1 MIKKQ
6 ILIFFVFITII
17 NYNYAYNVISQDTE
31 IFADKFDSY
40 KISEKLIITD
50 INSEKL
56 ELPIVPSYDV
66 VVKINNQK
74 YSNFSYTTELLTIN
88 LSNIPE
94 TLNIEIIS
102 LTDYYTNKNNGLWN
116 LNYKSR
122 YLDTSNNL
130 KITLPKNSEIKETP
144 ISSSV
149 QVINGQIVISF
160 KDIKEINI
168 NYDLKNVESNN
179 YYYYLLIIPIILVGA
194 YLLIKKKP
202 KTKKEIKTTEKGKD
216 LLLGLNE
223 NEQKIMKIIIENE
236 GQSQKIITA
245 KSFLPKGTVSRN
257 IKKLIDKGYIDI
269 KKYGVSNKLFL
280 GEVFKKGENK

>member
-6 ILIFFVFITII
+6 ILIFFVLITII

-40 KISEKLIITD
+40 KISEKLTITN

-130 KITLPKNSEIKETP
+130 KITLPKNAEIKETP
-144 ISSSV
+144 TSSSV

-179 YYYYLLIIPIILVGA
+179 NYYLLIISVVLVGA
-194 YLLIKKKP
+194 YFLIKKKP

>member
-102 LTDYYTNKNNGLWN
+102 LTYYYTNKNNGLWN

-149 QVINGQIVISF
+149 KVINGQIVISF

-179 YYYYLLIIPIILVGA
+179 NYYLLIIPIILVGA
-194 YLLIKKKP
+194 YFLIKKKP

>member
-6 ILIFFVFITII
+6 ILIFFVLITII

-40 KISEKLIITD
+40 KISEKLTITN

-130 KITLPKNSEIKETP
+130 KITLPKNAEIKETP
-144 ISSSV
+144 TSSSV

-179 YYYYLLIIPIILVGA
+179 NYYLLIISVVLVGA
-194 YLLIKKKP
+194 YFLIKKKP

-280 GEVFKKGENK
+280 GEVFKKGENKW